1 MKFRDILK
9 NAVYT
14 FITFSLV
21 IAMALVARNSD
32 IIVGKNG
39 VEKDTV
45 SPDYNVENVTDSV
58 YEDRIETYLY
68 SEFYDVSVWEG
79 DYEDSKDN
87 IAVQDEQD
95 VWQQDFREPVN
106 ERESQRWDDK
116 KALTESVND

>member
-32 IIVGKNG
+32 IIVGKND

-95 VWQQDFREPVN
+95 VWQQDFKEPVN